1 MATRAHLLSHGSR
14 ASLLV
19 SRPCFSLFQLG
30 AQSSSV
36 ARPISLSPARSSL
49 SSPSPWFR
57 ASAPLARTQLGA
69 IPSPCHAARFLPARP
84 DHRSPSA
91 WSSPPWPLPSPF
103 SDPSSRSSLLSAR
116 ASAPSARTRLQLTGP
131 PGPELAPMAPGRAP
145 PSPCLADPS
154 LPCFPACQIA
164 SLLLPAEL
172 QPWLPCPA
180 RPLASPS
187 LLPIFHGRAPLFS
200 LRAAALPAKP
210 LHGRAPLLARARLPE
225 FRARAP

>member
-91 WSSPPWPLPSPF
+91 WSSSPWPLPSPC
-103 SDPSSRSSLLSAR
+103 SDPSARSFS
-116 ASAPSARTRLQLTGP
+116 PS
-131 PGPELAPMAPGRAP
+131 RAP
-145 PSPCLADPS
+145 PSHRARPASRALAASSSLVVVCFSPYHGCRVLSPAMELPARALLTIANRGSLQLGLCSMPS
-154 LPCFPACQIA
+154 AP
-164 SLLLPAEL
+164 SLLLAL
-172 QPWLPCPA
+172 WL
-180 RPLASPS
+180 SP
-187 LLPIFHGRAPLFS
+187 PRAPS
-200 LRAAALPAKP
+200 PWRASVPWIP
-210 LHGRAPLLARARLPE
+210 P
-225 FRARAP
+225 